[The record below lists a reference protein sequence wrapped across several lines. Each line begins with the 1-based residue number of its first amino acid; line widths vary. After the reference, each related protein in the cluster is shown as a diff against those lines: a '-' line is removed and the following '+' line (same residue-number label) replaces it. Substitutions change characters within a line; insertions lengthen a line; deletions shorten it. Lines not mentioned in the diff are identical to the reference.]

1 MVSNSFK
8 TEETFNEHLRKR
20 SPYSFFSSKCGLISD
35 PNERIEFLTC
45 PRVTS
50 FTCPSI
56 ETWTYKLSQ
65 MYI

>member
-35 PNERIEFLTC
+35 QIERIDFLLV
-45 PRVTS
+45 R
-50 FTCPSI
+50 
-56 ETWTYKLSQ
+56 E
-65 MYI
+65 